1 MLKAKSLRAG
11 LAVAGIILI
20 AANLRAPITS
30 VGPVLSEISS
40 SLGLSTVQ
48 AGMLTTIPV
57 LAFGLLSGLVSC
69 LTRYFRVEAML
80 LASLVLLTLG
90 LFIRP
95 AGAVTL
101 LFTGTALVGCGITVG
116 NVLMPAYIKLNFP
129 AKLGLMTGLY
139 AGFMNLFAALASG
152 FSIRLGQVSGLG
164 WKGSLGVWA
173 IMGTLAA
180 IVWLPQAIKGK
191 ETSTKVRAGRVR
203 RSLWRSSPLAW
214 QITAYMGLQS
224 ILFYSLIAWLPEM
237 LRDWGMPPGE
247 AGWVLSYIQLAQLP
261 VVFAGPVIA
270 ARMKNQVPLIWMIGI
285 SLAAGFL
292 GILFWKTAFIIP
304 SAILI
309 GIALGLAFS
318 LAMIFL
324 SLRSRDSEDA
334 SALSGMAQS
343 FGYLFAA
350 SGPLVFGILHD
361 LSGGW
366 AWPLAFL
373 LLMTLMLLLSGLG
386 SARDRYV

>member
-1 MLKAKSLRAG
+1 MLKGKSLRAG

-57 LAFGLLSGLVSC
+57 LAFGLLSGLVSR

-80 LASLVLLTLG
+80 LASLALLTLG

-95 AGAVTL
+95 AGPVAL
-101 LFTGTALVGCGITVG
+101 LFAGTALVGCGITVG

-173 IMGTLAA
+173 IMGMLAA
-180 IVWLPQAIKGK
+180 IVWLPQVVKDK
-191 ETSTKVRAGRVR
+191 ETPTQGRTAQVR

-270 ARMKNQVPLIWMIGI
+270 ARMKNQAPLIWVIGI
-285 SLAAGFL
+285 SLVAGFL
-292 GILFWKTAFIIP
+292 GILFWKTTFIIP

-324 SLRSRDSEDA
+324 SLRSRDGQDA

-366 AWPLAFL
+366 IWPIAFL
-373 LLMTLMLLLSGLG
+373 LLMTLALLLSGLG
-386 SARDRYV
+386 SARDRFV